1 MSAKSVIRVHVPDWA
16 KDAIWYQ
23 IFPERF
29 CNGDSRNDPQI
40 ADFSSEPVPG
50 WEVRPWGMDWYEQTA
65 WEKNRGDYFHSVYLR
80 RFGGDLV
87 GVRKKLDYLQDLGV
101 TALYLN
107 PIFMAPSLH
116 KYDGACFHHI
126 DPCFGPDREGD
137 LQLLARAGETENPG
151 TWIWTAADR
160 YFLELVGDV
169 HRRGMRVIIDGVF
182 NHTGTRFFAFQ
193 DLVKNGKKSRYKDWY
208 RIEKW
213 KKDGSFEYLGWFGH
227 KGLPELERTQRC
239 LVKPVKEYIFNITRR
254 WMDPEGDG
262 TANGVDGWRLDVAF
276 CVPHGFW
283 REWRRLVKGINPEA
297 YITGEIVGPAGEFLR
312 GDEFDGVMN
321 YMWLYPTLAFFTP
334 HEKSISA
341 GQFRR
346 AQDKLLKAYPKDAGY
361 VLQNLLDSHDTGRVL
376 TMLESACP
384 PFDDWT
390 AFFEFPRV
398 ASNKKLVTTKPGPR
412 ARQIL
417 RQMVVFQMT
426 YVGAPM
432 IYYGTE
438 VGLWGANDP
447 DNRQPM
453 LWEDVEYS
461 VQEHDFKGAVHRI
474 VREPDQEIRTF
485 FKRMSRLR
493 NQHAVLRRGRLKWL
507 DTTHPKLLAF
517 ARLDA
522 SSSWLILLNG
532 SDETLDYPSGGCYR
546 DVESGEKTAKNALIH
561 VPARGWRLLMKI

>member
-1 MSAKSVIRVHVPDWA
+1 
-16 KDAIWYQ
+16 
-23 IFPERF
+23 
-29 CNGDSRNDPQI
+29 
-40 ADFSSEPVPG
+40 
-50 WEVRPWGMDWYEQTA
+50 
-65 WEKNRGDYFHSVYLR
+65 
-80 RFGGDLV
+80 
-87 GVRKKLDYLQDLGV
+87 
-101 TALYLN
+101 
-107 PIFMAPSLH
+107 
-116 KYDGACFHHI
+116 
-126 DPCFGPDREGD
+126 
-137 LQLLARAGETENPG
+137 
-151 TWIWTAADR
+151 
-160 YFLELVGDV
+160 
-169 HRRGMRVIIDGVF
+169 
-182 NHTGTRFFAFQ
+182 
-193 DLVKNGKKSRYKDWY
+193 
-208 RIEKW
+208 
-213 KKDGSFEYLGWFGH
+213 
-227 KGLPELERTQRC
+227 
-239 LVKPVKEYIFNITRR
+239 
-254 WMDPEGDG
+254 MDPEGDG

-398 ASNKKLVTTKPGPR
+398 ASNEKLVTTKPGPR

-417 RQMVVFQMT
+417 RQMIVFQMT